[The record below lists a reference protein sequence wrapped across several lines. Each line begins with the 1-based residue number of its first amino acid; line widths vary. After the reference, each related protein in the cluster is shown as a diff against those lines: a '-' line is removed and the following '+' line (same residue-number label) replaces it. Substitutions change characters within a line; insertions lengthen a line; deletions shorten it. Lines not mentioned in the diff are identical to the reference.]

1 MEIIIDEKTPRVT
14 KHGSEILPWI
24 RLLTSL
30 QMKTVATMKR
40 KYAKANSLSALLRRK
55 KVGEKRSRTNIHG
68 EKRSRSNTTK
78 TDYKLETSMFSETQ
92 TKLTTKI
99 WTTGKM
105 SPQNQNNDY
114 LPKVCSTF

>member
-14 KHGSEILPWI
+14 KHGSDILPWI
-24 RLLTSL
+24 RLLTSH

-68 EKRSRSNTTK
+68 EKRSRSN
-78 TDYKLETSMFSETQ
+78 DYKLQTSIFSET
-92 TKLTTKI
+92 KMKMTTKI